1 MDAAVRLLPDTV
13 AHVSGCTS
21 DAGLFDAIE
30 GATGRSVLLHFDE
43 LGFLRDF
50 SRWDEGFED
59 NAKSELPALKERIKD
74 FKGLIA
80 GMGKGQRLRSPRSR
94 ARAFRCM

>member
-1 MDAAVRLLPDTV
+1 MRDVGR
-13 AHVSGCTS
+13 
-21 DAGLFDAIE
+21 AGLAK
-30 GATGRSVLLHFDE
+30 G
-43 LGFLRDF
+43 
-50 SRWDEGFED
+50 WDEGFED
-59 NAKSELPALKERIKD
+59 NAKSELPALKERIKA